1 MIIDPVADM
10 IIRVKNALQ
19 GRSKEVLIPKSK
31 FKVALLKVLTENGF
45 IDKCSIKNKNS
56 RTYILV
62 NLKYTNNRPAI
73 TQFKRI
79 SKPGLRVY
87 SNFNKVPYS
96 LDGFGTIII
105 STSKGI
111 MTDKQARK
119 QHLGGELICEIY

>member
-1 MIIDPVADM
+1 MIVDPIADM
-10 IIRVKNALQ
+10 IIRIKNALQ
-19 GRSKEVLIPKSK
+19 VRSEEVLIPKSK
-31 FKVALLKVLTENGF
+31 FKISLLKALTEIGF
-45 IDKCSIKNKNS
+45 IDKYSTQAKNGKS
-56 RTYILV
+56 YILIK
-62 NLKYTNNRPAI
+62 LKYNNKRPAI

-105 STSKGI
+105 STSKGL